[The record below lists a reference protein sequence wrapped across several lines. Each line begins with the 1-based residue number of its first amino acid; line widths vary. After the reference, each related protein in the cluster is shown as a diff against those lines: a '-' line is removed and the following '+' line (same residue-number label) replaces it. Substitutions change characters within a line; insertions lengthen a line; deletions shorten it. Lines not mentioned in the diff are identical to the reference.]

1 MKRILAASL
10 LLLTLSG
17 CGGKSEPYSTDFFA
31 MDTFMSVKV
40 LGSDGE
46 SLAQQCENEINA
58 LEGVLS
64 RTREDTDI
72 AKLNAADGA
81 PVALSDEGA
90 NLLSTALDLSAATN
104 GAYDPTVAPLTD
116 LWGIGTEHQQVPAQ
130 SDIDAALQN
139 VGTQHVHVS
148 GDSVQLDGG
157 SRIDLGGIAKGYA
170 ADLCA
175 DILKDADADG
185 LLVLGGNIYAVGT
198 NEGKDWN
205 IGIADP
211 DEPTDTVAAV
221 AVHDLSVVTS
231 GDYERYFEQDGV
243 RYHHIFDPET
253 GYPAASGL
261 RSVTVIDDNS
271 TRADALTTAL
281 FVMGADKRP
290 RVLRKE
296 RHRRRIH
303 HLGTGRFSRPKRS
316 RSFAASALPA
326 RTRGIPMRSKMKWG
340 DFVIIGAV
348 LLLAGAML
356 AFFAAKA
363 SGDTLYA
370 EVWQDDKLIE
380 RVELT
385 DMTDRTIDLDGHNV
399 IVLSG
404 KTAVMQSADCP
415 DQVCVRTGRLTRAG
429 QVAVCLP
436 HRVILKL
443 TGTST
448 DGIDAIVS

>member
-46 SLAQQCENEINA
+46 SLAQQCESEINA
-58 LEGVLS
+58 LESVLS

-81 PVALSDEGA
+81 PVTLSDEGA
-90 NLLSTALDLSAATN
+90 KLLSTALDLSAATN

-139 VGTQHVHVS
+139 VGTQHVHENGDAVTLDS
-148 GDSVQLDGG
+148 GSK
-157 SRIDLGGIAKGYA
+157 IDLGGIAKGYA

-175 DILKDADADG
+175 DILKSADADG

-243 RYHHIFDPET
+243 RYHHIFDPKT

-261 RSVTVIDDNS
+261 RSVTVIDENS
-271 TRADALTTAL
+271 TRADVLTTAL
-281 FVMGADKRP
+281 FVMGADKGRAYCEENGIAAVFVTADKQVFTTS
-290 RVLRKE
+290 RVADVCTFTF
-296 RHRRRIH
+296 
-303 HLGTGRFSRPKRS
+303 TGEDKGY
-316 RSFAASALPA
+316 
-326 RTRGIPMRSKMKWG
+326 T
-340 DFVIIGAV
+340 
-348 LLLAGAML
+348 
-356 AFFAAKA
+356 
-363 SGDTLYA
+363 YA
-370 EVWQDDKLIE
+370 Q
-380 RVELT
+380 
-385 DMTDRTIDLDGHNV
+385 
-399 IVLSG
+399 
-404 KTAVMQSADCP
+404 
-415 DQVCVRTGRLTRAG
+415 
-429 QVAVCLP
+429 
-436 HRVILKL
+436 
-443 TGTST
+443 
-448 DGIDAIVS
+448 

>member
-46 SLAQQCENEINA
+46 SLAQQCESEINA
-58 LEGVLS
+58 LESVLS

-81 PVALSDEGA
+81 PVTLSDEGA
-90 NLLSTALDLSAATN
+90 KLLSTALDLSAATN
-104 GAYDPTVAPLTD
+104 GAYDPTVAPLTN

-139 VGTQHVHVS
+139 VGTQHVHENGDAVTLDS
-148 GDSVQLDGG
+148 GSK
-157 SRIDLGGIAKGYA
+157 IDLGGIAKGYA

-175 DILKDADADG
+175 DILKSADADG

-243 RYHHIFDPET
+243 RYHHIFDPKT

-261 RSVTVIDDNS
+261 RSVTVIDENS
-271 TRADALTTAL
+271 TRADVLTTAL
-281 FVMGADKRP
+281 FVMGADKGRAYCEENGIAAVFVTADKQVFTTS
-290 RVLRKE
+290 RVADVCTFTF
-296 RHRRRIH
+296 
-303 HLGTGRFSRPKRS
+303 TGEDKGY
-316 RSFAASALPA
+316 
-326 RTRGIPMRSKMKWG
+326 T
-340 DFVIIGAV
+340 
-348 LLLAGAML
+348 
-356 AFFAAKA
+356 
-363 SGDTLYA
+363 YA
-370 EVWQDDKLIE
+370 Q
-380 RVELT
+380 
-385 DMTDRTIDLDGHNV
+385 
-399 IVLSG
+399 
-404 KTAVMQSADCP
+404 
-415 DQVCVRTGRLTRAG
+415 
-429 QVAVCLP
+429 
-436 HRVILKL
+436 
-443 TGTST
+443 
-448 DGIDAIVS
+448 

>member
-1 MKRILAASL
+1 MKKVLSLVMILILSL
-10 LLLTLSG
+10 TA
-17 CGGKSEPYSTDFFA
+17 CGGKGGGASDDPNLGKYIGEEYSGDGSNWFSLSEIFDE
-31 MDTFMSVKV
+31 
-40 LGSDGE
+40 GE
-46 SLAQQCENEINA
+46 SYIELKDGGK
-58 LEGVLS
+58 GVFCLGG
-64 RTREDTDI
+64 DATDI
-72 AKLNAADGA
+72 KWTLENGTLKMTRDSLESNGTLKDGII
-81 PVALSDEGA
+81 
-90 NLLSTALDLSAATN
+90 T
-104 GAYDPTVAPLTD
+104 LTD

-130 SDIDAALQN
+130 SDIDAALQT

-261 RSVTVIDDNS
+261 RSVTVVDENS

-281 FVMGADKRP
+281 FVMGADKGRAYCEKNGIAAVFITSD
-290 RVLRKE
+290 RQVFTTEKVSELCSFSF
-296 RHRRRIH
+296 
-303 HLGTGRFSRPKRS
+303 TGEDKGY
-316 RSFAASALPA
+316 
-326 RTRGIPMRSKMKWG
+326 T
-340 DFVIIGAV
+340 
-348 LLLAGAML
+348 
-356 AFFAAKA
+356 
-363 SGDTLYA
+363 YA
-370 EVWQDDKLIE
+370 Q
-380 RVELT
+380 
-385 DMTDRTIDLDGHNV
+385 
-399 IVLSG
+399 
-404 KTAVMQSADCP
+404 
-415 DQVCVRTGRLTRAG
+415 
-429 QVAVCLP
+429 
-436 HRVILKL
+436 
-443 TGTST
+443 
-448 DGIDAIVS
+448 

>member
-46 SLAQQCENEINA
+46 SLAQQCENEINT

-64 RTREDTDI
+64 RTRGDTDI

-90 NLLSTALDLSAATN
+90 KLLSTALDLSAATN

-130 SDIDAALQN
+130 SDIDAALQT
-139 VGTQHVHVS
+139 VGTQHVHENGGAVTLDS
-148 GDSVQLDGG
+148 GSK
-157 SRIDLGGIAKGYA
+157 IDLGGIAKGYA

-175 DILKDADADG
+175 DILKSADADG

-243 RYHHIFDPET
+243 RYHHIFDPKT

-261 RSVTVIDDNS
+261 RSVTVIDENS

-281 FVMGADKRP
+281 FVMGADEGRAYCEENGIAAVFVTADKQVFTTS
-290 RVLRKE
+290 RVADVCTFTF
-296 RHRRRIH
+296 
-303 HLGTGRFSRPKRS
+303 TGEDKGY
-316 RSFAASALPA
+316 
-326 RTRGIPMRSKMKWG
+326 T
-340 DFVIIGAV
+340 
-348 LLLAGAML
+348 
-356 AFFAAKA
+356 
-363 SGDTLYA
+363 YA
-370 EVWQDDKLIE
+370 Q
-380 RVELT
+380 
-385 DMTDRTIDLDGHNV
+385 
-399 IVLSG
+399 
-404 KTAVMQSADCP
+404 
-415 DQVCVRTGRLTRAG
+415 
-429 QVAVCLP
+429 
-436 HRVILKL
+436 
-443 TGTST
+443 
-448 DGIDAIVS
+448 